1 MSLALEAD
9 PTYME
14 ARAPLRALPLL
25 APDNTMRRLIV
36 ILAALP
42 AIASGQ
48 SPNPAKIDS
57 IFARFDHRDSPG
69 CIVGVSRA
77 GKVVFEKG
85 YGMADLERDVPITPA
100 SIFHVASISKQFTAM
115 AILLLEQQGKLSI
128 EDDVRKYI
136 PELPDYGKRITLRHL
151 LQHTSGIRDQWT
163 LLRMAGWRDDD
174 LITEDDVMWAVTRQR
189 ALNFDPGAEYLYSNS
204 GFTLLAVIVKRVSGH
219 SLREF
224 ADEQIFKPLGMTHTH
239 FHDDHTMVVPHRT
252 SAYEPRQA
260 GGWSVS
266 IPVFDTYGATS
277 LFTTAEDLLR
287 WEQNFNTPVVG
298 SPALL
303 ARMQQVGILND
314 GTPTGYGLGIAVG
327 THRGVREIGHSG
339 ADAGYRADV
348 ERYPDQQLAVATLCN
363 ASNSNPGVLSRQVAD
378 LYLGP
383 ALAPEPSQARQAGSV
398 TLPASRLAALA
409 GIYRRSTGDVM
420 RLEVRD
426 GKLWIADGARTEL
439 LALSDSRFAL
449 RGVDGEAVFDSMSAG
464 RALHLRRGTG
474 RDQLFQQMTPFAPTA
489 AQLGAFAGR
498 YRSAELETVVDIK
511 ATDSTLVLSERRPG
525 SLVMRPAY
533 TDAFRG
539 GIGVAE
545 FSRDASGRVTG
556 FVVNAGRVRALRFDR
571 IE

>member
-1 MSLALEAD
+1 MRYLVAALLAL
-9 PTYME
+9 PG
-14 ARAPLRALPLL
+14 
-25 APDNTMRRLIV
+25 
-36 ILAALP
+36 
-42 AIASGQ
+42 IASGQ
-48 SPNPAKIDS
+48 NPSPARIDA
-57 IFARFDHRDSPG
+57 IFARFDHPDSPG
-69 CIVGVSRA
+69 CILGVSRA
-77 GKVVFEKG
+77 GKVVYEKG

-115 AILLLEQQGKLSI
+115 SILLLEQQGKLSI
-128 EDDVRKYI
+128 DDDVRKYI

-163 LLRMAGWRDDD
+163 LLRIAGWRDDD

-219 SLREF
+219 SLRDF

-252 SAYEPRQA
+252 SAYEPRQG

-287 WEQNFNTPVVG
+287 WEQNFTTATVG
-298 SPALL
+298 STALL
-303 ARMQQVGILND
+303 ARMQQEGILND
-314 GTPTGYGLGIAVG
+314 GTKTGYALGIAVG
-327 THRGVREIGHSG
+327 NHRGVREIGHSG

-348 ERYPDQQLAVATLCN
+348 ERYPDQQLAVTALCN
-363 ASNSNPGVLSRQVAD
+363 ASNSNPGALTRQVAD
-378 LYLGP
+378 LYLGA
-383 ALAPEPSQARQAGSV
+383 ALAPEPTQAQQAGAV

-409 GIYRRSTGDVM
+409 GVYRRASGDIL

-426 GKLWIADGARTEL
+426 GKLWIAEGARTEL
-439 LALSDSRFAL
+439 LPLSETRFAP
-449 RGVDGEAVFDSMSAG
+449 RGVDGTAVFADAVSG
-464 RALHLRRGTG
+464 RELRLRRGAG
-474 RDQLFQQMTPFAPTA
+474 REQTFVQMTPFSPTP

-498 YRSAELETVVDIK
+498 YRSSELETVVDITS
-511 ATDSTLVLSERRPG
+511 TDSTLVLRERRPG
-525 SLVMRPAY
+525 SLVMRPMY

-539 GIGVAE
+539 GIGITE

-556 FVVNAGRVRALRFDR
+556 FVINAGRVRALRFDR

>member
-1 MSLALEAD
+1 
-9 PTYME
+9 
-14 ARAPLRALPLL
+14 
-25 APDNTMRRLIV
+25 MRRLLL
-36 ILAALP
+36 LALLP
-42 AIASGQ
+42 AIASAQ
-48 SPNPAKIDS
+48 DPSPAKIDAV
-57 IFARFDHRDSPG
+57 FARFTQPASPG
-69 CIVGVSRA
+69 CILAVSRA
-77 GKVVFEKG
+77 GKTVYEKG

-115 AILLLEQQGKLSI
+115 SILLLEQQGKLSI

-136 PELPDYGKRITLRHL
+136 PGLPDYGKRITLRHL

-163 LLRMAGWRDDD
+163 LLRMAGWRGDD
-174 LITEDDVMWAVTRQR
+174 LITEDDVMWALTRQR

-224 ADEQIFKPLGMTHTH
+224 ADEQIFKPLGMAHTH

-252 SAYEPRQA
+252 SAYESRPG

-287 WEQNFNTPVVG
+287 WEQNFTTPIVG

-303 ARMQQVGILND
+303 ARMQQEGILND
-314 GTPTGYGLGIAVG
+314 GTRTGYALGVAVG

-348 ERYPDQQLAVATLCN
+348 ERYPDQQLAVAALCN
-363 ASNSNPGVLSRQVAD
+363 ASNSNPGALTRQVAD

-383 ALAPEPSQARQAGSV
+383 ALAAEPSQARQAGAV
-398 TLPASRLAALA
+398 TLPASRLASLA
-409 GIYRRSTGDVM
+409 GVYRRSTGDVL
-420 RLEVRD
+420 RLDVRD
-426 GKLWIADGARTEL
+426 GKLWIAEGARTEL
-439 LALSDSRFAL
+439 LPLSESRFVL
-449 RGVDGEAVFDSMSAG
+449 RGAEGEAVFDSTPAG
-464 RALHLRRGTG
+464 RALRLRRGTA
-474 RDQLFQQMTPFAPTA
+474 REQIFQQMTPFSPTP

-498 YRSAELETVVDIK
+498 YRSPELETVVEVK

-525 SLVMRPAY
+525 SLVLRPVY
-533 TDAFRG
+533 TD
-539 GIGVAE
+539 
-545 FSRDASGRVTG
+545 
-556 FVVNAGRVRALRFDR
+556 
-571 IE
+571 

>member
-1 MSLALEAD
+1 MTICRPMTMRHLVAA
-9 PTYME
+9 
-14 ARAPLRALPLL
+14 LL
-25 APDNTMRRLIV
+25 AV
-36 ILAALP
+36 P
-42 AIASGQ
+42 AILSAQ
-48 SPNPAKIDS
+48 NPTPAQIDAVFS
-57 IFARFDHRDSPG
+57 RFDRRDSPG

-128 EDDVRKYI
+128 EDEARKYI
-136 PELPDYGKRITLRHL
+136 PELPDYGKRITIRHL

-163 LLRMAGWRDDD
+163 LLRMAGWRGDD

-224 ADEQIFKPLGMTHTH
+224 ADEQIFKPLGMAHTH

-252 SAYEPRQA
+252 SAYEARQA

-287 WEQNFNTPVVG
+287 WEQNFSAPIVG

-303 ARMQQVGILND
+303 ARMQQEGILND
-314 GTPTGYGLGIAVG
+314 GTRTGYALGIAVG
-327 THRGVREIGHSG
+327 THRGVREIGHGG

-348 ERYPDQQLAVATLCN
+348 ERYPDQQLAVAALCN
-363 ASNSNPGVLSRQVAD
+363 ASNANPGVLTRQVAD
-378 LYLGP
+378 LYLGA
-383 ALAPEPSQARQAGSV
+383 ALAPEPSLARQAGAV
-398 TLPASRLAALA
+398 TLSASRLAALA
-409 GIYRRSTGDVM
+409 GVYRRSTGDVM
-420 RLEVRD
+420 RLEVRE
-426 GKLWIADGARTEL
+426 GKLWIAEGARTEL
-439 LALSDSRFAL
+439 LPLSDSRFVL
-449 RGVDGEAVFDSMSAG
+449 RGVDGEAVFDSTAAG
-464 RALHLRRGTG
+464 RALRLRRGTG
-474 RDQLFQQMTPFAPTA
+474 RDQIFQQMTPFAPTP
-489 AQLGAFAGR
+489 AQLAAFAGR
-498 YRSAELETVVDIK
+498 YRSAELETVVDVK

-525 SLVMRPAY
+525 SLVMRPVY

-539 GIGVAE
+539 GIGVTE

>member
-1 MSLALEAD
+1 
-9 PTYME
+9 
-14 ARAPLRALPLL
+14 
-25 APDNTMRRLIV
+25 MRRLIV
-36 ILAALP
+36 LLAALP

-48 SPNPAKIDS
+48 NPTPAQIDAVFS
-57 IFARFDHRDSPG
+57 RFDHRDSPG
-69 CIVGVSRA
+69 CILGVSRA
-77 GKVVFEKG
+77 GKVVYEKG
-85 YGMADLERDVPITPA
+85 YGMADLEREVPITPA

-163 LLRMAGWRDDD
+163 LLRLAGWRDDD

-224 ADEQIFKPLGMTHTH
+224 ADEQIFKPLGMVHTH

-252 SAYEPRQA
+252 SAYEPRQG

-287 WEQNFNTPVVG
+287 WEQNFSAPVVG
-298 SPALL
+298 SPVLL
-303 ARMQQVGILND
+303 TRMQQEGILND
-314 GTPTGYGLGIAVG
+314 GSKTGYALGIAVG

-348 ERYPDQQLAVATLCN
+348 ERYPDQQLAVTALCN
-363 ASNSNPGVLSRQVAD
+363 ASNSNPGLLTRQVAD
-378 LYLGP
+378 LYLGS
-383 ALAPEPSQARQAGSV
+383 ALAPEPSQARQAGTV
-398 TLPASRLAALA
+398 TLPGERLAALV
-409 GIYRRSTGDVM
+409 GIYRRTTGDLL
-420 RLEVRD
+420 RLDVRE
-426 GKLWIADGARTEL
+426 GKLWIAEGARTEL
-439 LALSDSRFAL
+439 LPLSDSRFAL
-449 RGVDGEAVFDSMSAG
+449 RGVEGQAVFDSTSAG
-464 RALHLRRGTG
+464 RVLRLRRGILPE
-474 RDQLFQQMTPFAPTA
+474 QVFQQMTAFSPTP
-489 AQLGAFAGR
+489 AQLAAFAGR

-511 ATDSTLVLSERRPG
+511 ATDSTLVMSERRPG
-525 SLVMRPAY
+525 SIVMRPVY

-539 GIGVAE
+539 GFGVTE
-545 FSRDASGRVTG
+545 FTRDASGRVTG

>member
-1 MSLALEAD
+1 M
-9 PTYME
+9 P
-14 ARAPLRALPLL
+14 
-25 APDNTMRRLIV
+25 MRRLLSV
-36 ILAALP
+36 ALLAVP
-42 AIASGQ
+42 AIVSAQ
-48 SPNPAKIDS
+48 DPAPAKIDA

-77 GKVVFEKG
+77 GKVVYEKG
-85 YGMADLERDVPITPA
+85 YGMADLERDVPITSA

-163 LLRMAGWRDDD
+163 LLRMAGWRGDD

-277 LFTTAEDLLR
+277 LFTTADDLLR
-287 WEQNFNTPVVG
+287 WEQNFSAPIVG

-303 ARMQQVGILND
+303 ARMQLEGLLND
-314 GTPTGYGLGIAVG
+314 GTRTGYALGIAVG
-327 THRGVREIGHSG
+327 SHRGVREIGHGG

-348 ERYPDQQLAVATLCN
+348 ERYPDQQLAVAALCN
-363 ASNSNPGVLSRQVAD
+363 ASNSNPGALTRQVAD
-378 LYLGP
+378 LYLGA
-383 ALAPEPSQARQAGSV
+383 ALAPEPAQARQAGAV
-398 TLPASRLAALA
+398 TLPAARLTALA
-409 GIYRRSTGDVM
+409 GVYRRSSGDLL
-420 RLEVRD
+420 RLDAQD
-426 GKLWIADGARTEL
+426 GKLWIAEGARTEL
-439 LALSDSRFAL
+439 LPLSDSRFAL
-449 RGVDGEAVFDSMSAG
+449 RGQDGEAVFDSSAAG
-464 RALHLRRGTG
+464 RALRLRRGSG
-474 RDQLFQQMTPFAPTA
+474 RDQIFQQTTPFSPTG
-489 AQLGAFAGR
+489 AQLAAFAGR
-498 YRSAELETVVDIK
+498 YRSAELETVVDVR

-525 SLVMRPAY
+525 SLVMRPVY

-539 GIGVAE
+539 GIGVTE
-545 FSRDASGRVTG
+545 FSRDPSGRVTG